1 MSTLGEERKGRRPR
15 PDSVFLAAV
24 HCAHQLPHAS
34 TSSSSG
40 FLFSFLLGLWV
51 RSSDSRVLLDAL
63 FCSSDNHWVCC
74 CGFCFCCCCCCSWMR
89 WWEQNT
95 HHSFIH
101 QLLGGRLGW
110 YSFVCSFL
118 FVLFPFLWT
127 TSSLFP
133 CVVVDT
139 PISHFLYALCSL
151 WRPKS
156 FQAVS
161 FLFALLCFWKLFW
174 VLILSDLLLLLL
186 HFGAAASYSFCVYV
200 KFGGTHRHRHR
211 HNNFCRSEFWAVREC
226 CVCVCFEASLCEEVG
241 SSTILFCEE
250 GKEPVWAK
258 CWKLCFGVW
267 DGMCRTWNAIFVS
280 SILFLPRRTWK
291 WMVMVIR
298 IIILS
303 RRSLFRGCRKT
314 SRWSACWKCHT
325 NAILVCGRC
334 AGDGRRRWQILCS
347 TGSGRR
353 QAPPGIAFV
362 WFKLCRKLQEAWTT
376 GRKMPLRLLC
386 MGSACMILSSALG
399 SVCRWSRTFLKDCL
413 SSVVSCRCTASWLC
427 WEDGILRHGKRFA
440 PLTSFL
446 SRRKHGAVALICLAS
461 VPSSLAAWLVAR
473 FSSLEDTMITKQR
486 SRRQTYTIW
495 KQIGG
500 RRFRTWAR
508 RETSAPALYWTGS
521 SSSSVAMEQTR
532 RDSSW
537 AARTS
542 SILLLGTGAEWT
554 RCGQWAE
561 ETVWVAAMPSREGSF
576 TPFRDSLSSATVRW
590 EMPGASSTRWFPR
603 RRECRCVPQPWTI
616 SCCSSWD
623 PAAAKLS
630 VEVWST
636 DLLLLLLLLKKRT
649 TTTRKAAAFGRLS
662 SSVRSSRESLKVPVP
677 WRSDEIAAHFCT
689 IE

>member
-1 MSTLGEERKGRRPR
+1 MLGRR
-15 PDSVFLAAV
+15 AAWLV
-24 HCAHQLPHAS
+24 LFYLFFSFCAFSLLVNYFFPFPLC
-34 TSSSSG
+34 SSG
-40 FLFSFLLGLWV
+40 HTHF
-51 RSSDSRVLLDAL
+51 AL
-63 FCSSDNHWVCC
+63 FMCLV
-74 CGFCFCCCCCCSWMR
+74 F
-89 WWEQNT
+89 
-95 HHSFIH
+95 
-101 QLLGGRLGW
+101 
-110 YSFVCSFL
+110 FVE
-118 FVLFPFLWT
+118 
-127 TSSLFP
+127 
-133 CVVVDT
+133 
-139 PISHFLYALCSL
+139 A
-151 WRPKS
+151 KS
-156 FQAVS
+156 FQEVS
-161 FLFALLCFWKLFW
+161 FLFALLCFWKLFG
-174 VLILSDLLLLLL
+174 VLILSDVLLLL

-200 KFGGTHRHRHR
+200 KFGGTHRHRHGR
-211 HNNFCRSEFWAVREC
+211 NNFCRSEFWGVSEC
-226 CVCVCFEASLCEEVG
+226 CVCVCVCFEASL
-241 SSTILFCEE
+241 CEE

-267 DGMCRTWNAIFVS
+267 DGMCRTWSAIFVS
-280 SILFLPRRTWK
+280 SILLPLRRTWK

-314 SRWSACWKCHT
+314 SRWSACWNCHT

-347 TGSGRR
+347 IGSGRR

-376 GRKMPLRLLC
+376 SRKMQLRLLC

-440 PLTSFL
+440 PLTSLL
-446 SRRKHGAVALICLAS
+446 SPRKDGAVALICLAS

-521 SSSSVAMEQTR
+521 SSSSVAMEQIG

-537 AARTS
+537 TARTS
-542 SILLLGTGAEWT
+542 LILLLETGAEWT

-561 ETVWVAAMPSREGSF
+561 EAVWVAAMPSREGSF

-590 EMPGASSTRWFPR
+590 EMRGASSTRWFPR

-623 PAAAKLS
+623 PAAAKPS

-636 DLLLLLLLLKKRT
+636 DLLLLLLPKKRT

-662 SSVRSSRESLKVPVP
+662 SLVRSSRESLKVPVL
-677 WRSDEIAAHFCT
+677 WRSDEIAANFCT